1 MVAAGVA
8 ALWVICHSAFGL
20 TLVAV
25 RENSVRAG
33 FIGVDTRRMRWAAF
47 TVAGTFGGLAGALF
61 GMYHRGMYIENAF
74 WTESAQVL
82 IMVLLGG
89 IYSFVGP
96 IIGAA
101 VLHLLQIFT
110 NQYTP
115 YWPTV
120 LGLILLVIVLVLPD
134 GLIGL
139 VARVKARRRHE
150 RMSRHAAASRACG
163 SRSPASSPRATS
175 RSSSRPARLH
185 AIIGPNGAGKTTF
198 FNLITG
204 HLRPDKGTVSFEG
217 RDLVGLPP
225 QKIVRLG
232 IARSFQRINIYPRLT
247 VFENV
252 QVALIAHEGQQWN
265 LFRPGR
271 SLHREGTQE
280 LLELVGLAAEAAETG
295 GELSYGKQKQLELA
309 IALASQPRL
318 LLLDEPTAG
327 MSPQET
333 GETIASVRDIV
344 KARGL
349 TLLFTEHDMAVVF
362 GIAER
367 ISVLHHGEIIA
378 SGEPDAV
385 RNDPEVKRVYLG
397 EQGHG

>member
-1 MVAAGVA
+1 MSGMLSIQGLWKSFEGFVATRDVSFDLEAGET
-8 ALWVICHSAFGL
+8 H
-20 TLVAV
+20 AV
-25 RENSVRAG
+25 
-33 FIGVDTRRMRWAAF
+33 
-47 TVAGTFGGLAGALF
+47 
-61 GMYHRGMYIENAF
+61 
-74 WTESAQVL
+74 
-82 IMVLLGG
+82 
-89 IYSFVGP
+89 
-96 IIGAA
+96 
-101 VLHLLQIFT
+101 
-110 NQYTP
+110 
-115 YWPTV
+115 
-120 LGLILLVIVLVLPD
+120 
-134 GLIGL
+134 
-139 VARVKARRRHE
+139 
-150 RMSRHAAASRACG
+150 
-163 SRSPASSPRATS
+163 
-175 RSSSRPARLH
+175 
-185 AIIGPNGAGKTTF
+185 IGPNGAGKTTF

-204 HLRPDKGTVSFEG
+204 HLRPNKGSVAFEG

-271 SLHREGTQE
+271 SLYREGTAE
-280 LLELVGLAAEAAETG
+280 LLDLVGLTREAQETA

-309 IALASQPRL
+309 IALAAKPRL

-333 GETIASVRDIV
+333 TETIASVRDIV

-349 TLLFTEHDMAVVF
+349 TLLFTEHDMSVVF

-378 SGEPDAV
+378 SGAPDAV

-397 EQGHG
+397 DGHG